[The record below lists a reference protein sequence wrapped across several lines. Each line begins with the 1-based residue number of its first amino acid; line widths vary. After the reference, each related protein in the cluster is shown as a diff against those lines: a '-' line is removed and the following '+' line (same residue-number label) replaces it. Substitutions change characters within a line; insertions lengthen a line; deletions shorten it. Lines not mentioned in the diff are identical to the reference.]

1 MSRKREN
8 RSDWQPGGNQY
19 SRKAGVPENP
29 LYPPHKESN
38 VAGVLLAIGAVIVAL
53 VCLAQIVTH
62 FNYSARPYRQ
72 YVSQT
77 GAGQTLAED
86 PGLAEAAGDQAVDYE
101 EIFADGSGN
110 GSGAEVCVT
119 DRNTED
125 LYHTETQ
132 LESAAFHEGIHNY
145 DVFVSDSTWT
155 EASRACENLG
165 GHLATIDSR
174 EEWDY
179 LIDMLKSRNTGAYY
193 FYIGASRTGNS
204 DYYWEGAD
212 GSYYGDPVNSTSF
225 WGNDLWL
232 EGEPSYQDGDTR
244 EDRLAILYM
253 KSSDRWVLNDVAD
266 DPIYME
272 EYLSGKVAYICEY
285 E

>member
-101 EIFADGSGN
+101 EIFATVGDVHGTVYLDSYNANNIIFEAFGSDDEEKTVDD
-110 GSGAEVCVT
+110 SGGEDTNA
-119 DRNTED
+119 TE
-125 LYHTETQ
+125 
-132 LESAAFHEGIHNY
+132 N
-145 DVFVSDSTWT
+145 
-155 EASRACENLG
+155 
-165 GHLATIDSR
+165 
-174 EEWDY
+174 
-179 LIDMLKSRNTGAYY
+179 
-193 FYIGASRTGNS
+193 
-204 DYYWEGAD
+204 
-212 GSYYGDPVNSTSF
+212 
-225 WGNDLWL
+225 
-232 EGEPSYQDGDTR
+232 
-244 EDRLAILYM
+244 
-253 KSSDRWVLNDVAD
+253 
-266 DPIYME
+266 
-272 EYLSGKVAYICEY
+272 
-285 E
+285 